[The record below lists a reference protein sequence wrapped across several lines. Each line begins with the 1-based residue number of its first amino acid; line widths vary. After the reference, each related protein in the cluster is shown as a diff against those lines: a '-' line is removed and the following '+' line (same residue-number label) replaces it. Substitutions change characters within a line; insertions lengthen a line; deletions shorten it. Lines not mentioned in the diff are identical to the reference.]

1 MCESSVFIVGE
12 NNVLR
17 KTIKY
22 VVDVNSIDGKVY
34 LTDLFGN
41 QNIIDGV
48 IKEIR
53 LMDHEI
59 ILKES
64 EK

>member
-12 NNVLR
+12 NNELR

>member
-12 NNVLR
+12 NNELR

-22 VVDVNSIDGKVY
+22 VVDVNPIDGKVY

-53 LMDHEI
+53 LMAHEI

>member
-12 NNVLR
+12 NNELR

-34 LTDLFGN
+34 LIDLFGN